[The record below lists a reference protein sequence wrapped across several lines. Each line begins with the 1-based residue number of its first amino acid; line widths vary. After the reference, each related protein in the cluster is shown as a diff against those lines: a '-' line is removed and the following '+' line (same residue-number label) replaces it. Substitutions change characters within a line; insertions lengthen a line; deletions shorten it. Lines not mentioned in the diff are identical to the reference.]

1 MIKKMVKVISAHNDP
16 SGGSPQMT
24 EEDVKNFLTNNNGR
38 LLIHMGTIDEKG
50 EPNVFPT
57 GYYFDRDSEKIY
69 ITTPKKSKKISN
81 LRLKSIIAYC
91 IDDPNPP
98 YKGVR
103 GKAKVKISEDINH
116 NMAIA
121 KKLLMSS
128 LGNVENPRS
137 KWQLS
142 ETERGE
148 QVILELTPSYYSTWD
163 LSAMG

>member
-1 MIKKMVKVISAHNDP
+1 
-16 SGGSPQMT
+16 
-24 EEDVKNFLTNNNGR
+24 
-38 LLIHMGTIDEKG
+38 
-50 EPNVFPT
+50 
-57 GYYFDRDSEKIY
+57 
-69 ITTPKKSKKISN
+69 
-81 LRLKSIIAYC
+81 
-91 IDDPNPP
+91 
-98 YKGVR
+98 
-103 GKAKVKISEDINH
+103 
-116 NMAIA
+116 MAIA